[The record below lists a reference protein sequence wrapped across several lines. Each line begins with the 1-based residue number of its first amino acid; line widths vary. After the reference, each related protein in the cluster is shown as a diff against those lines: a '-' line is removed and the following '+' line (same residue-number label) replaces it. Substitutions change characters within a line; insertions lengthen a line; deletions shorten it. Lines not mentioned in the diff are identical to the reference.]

1 MATSGASAF
10 FFHSSK
16 KEVPRANKKKDE
28 HKKCEEKTAQN
39 LLAWEF
45 HWYAAS
51 IGKLYR
57 K

>member
-1 MATSGASAF
+1 M
-10 FFHSSK
+10 
-16 KEVPRANKKKDE
+16 PRSDKKKNE
-28 HKKCEEKTAQN
+28 HEKREKETAEN
-39 LLAWEF
+39 LLARDF